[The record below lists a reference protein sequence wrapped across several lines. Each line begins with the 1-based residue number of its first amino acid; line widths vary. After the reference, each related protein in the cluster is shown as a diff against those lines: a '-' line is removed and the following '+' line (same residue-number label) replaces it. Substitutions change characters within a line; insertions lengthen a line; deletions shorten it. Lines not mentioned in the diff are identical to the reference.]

1 MPDSSTAPPT
11 VSSAAAAP
19 AVSELLV
26 ACLCADWCR
35 TCGSYRE
42 VLLTVRDDLR
52 AAHPAWRT
60 RFVWIDIE
68 DEAELIGDLDIEN
81 FPTIVLARGAAVLF
95 AGPVMPHAG
104 TIERLVQGAIDG
116 SLGPPLQVFEPDDLA
131 LPGRL
136 AGHGAL

>member
-1 MPDSSTAPPT
+1 MPNAAPP
-11 VSSAAAAP
+11 AP
-19 AVSELLV
+19 TELLV

-35 TCGSYRE
+35 TCDAYRATLE
-42 VLLTVRDDLR
+42 TVRADLR
-52 AAHPAWRT
+52 ADHPAWRL

-68 DEAELIGDLDIEN
+68 EEAEVIGDLDIEN
-81 FPTIVLARGAAVLF
+81 FPTIVLARGPEVLF

-116 SLGPPLQVFEPDDLA
+116 SLGPPLEKFDPDVLA

-136 AGHGAL
+136 DGHPVL

>member
-1 MPDSSTAPPT
+1 MPASPTA
-11 VSSAAAAP
+11 VAP
-19 AVSELLV
+19 APSELLV

-35 TCGSYRE
+35 TCDVYRATLE
-42 VLLTVRDDLR
+42 TVRDDLR
-52 AAHPAWRT
+52 AGHPAWRL

-81 FPTIVLARGAAVLF
+81 FPTIVLARASDVLF

-116 SLGPPLQVFEPDDLA
+116 SLGPPLEKFDADVLA

-136 AGHGAL
+136 DGHPAL

>member
-1 MPDSSTAPPT
+1 MPDSPTAP
-11 VSSAAAAP
+11 
-19 AVSELLV
+19 SELLV

-35 TCGSYRE
+35 TCDAYRDT
-42 VLLTVRDDLR
+42 LLTVRDDLR
-52 AAHPAWRT
+52 TDHPAWAL

-81 FPTIVLARGAAVLF
+81 FPTIVLARGPDVLF

-116 SLGPPLQVFEPDDLA
+116 SLGAPLEAFDPDVLA

-136 AGHGAL
+136 DGHAAL